1 MEMSTFIQW
10 DYKLEKTFGIAQDG
24 VRLHHHNTT
33 IMADKLASER
43 FAMPIL
49 VMCTS
54 NNRNREH
61 GRKAGDKFNL
71 LRSFFNYA
79 GTQPTSH
86 VKTEDGQ

>member
-1 MEMSTFIQW
+1 MGLQTRENLRYRARRSQITSSQYN
-10 DYKLEKTFGIAQDG
+10 DYGRQI
-24 VRLHHHNTT
+24 
-33 IMADKLASER
+33 ASER